1 MAGASKPSSAAA
13 VADKKNGKS
22 HDPSPPIITPTN
34 TKNGGNR
41 FSALNVL
48 LFIVPLLLGM
58 AIGVYL
64 TAYLLE
70 SEYREFLIFCARVAI
85 IYISNFDIFIC

>member
-13 VADKKNGKS
+13 VADKKNEKS
-22 HDPSPPIITPTN
+22 HDPSPPIITPN

-58 AIGVYL
+58 AIGGYL

-85 IYISNFDIFIC
+85 IYVYKFDIFIC

>member
-13 VADKKNGKS
+13 MADKKNEKS
-22 HDPSPPIITPTN
+22 HDPSPPIITPN
-34 TKNGGNR
+34 TKNGNR

-48 LFIVPLLLGM
+48 LFIAPLLLGM
-58 AIGVYL
+58 AIGGYL

-85 IYISNFDIFIC
+85 I

>member
-13 VADKKNGKS
+13 MADKKNEKS
-22 HDPSPPIITPTN
+22 HDPSPPIITPN
-34 TKNGGNR
+34 TKNGNR

-58 AIGVYL
+58 AIGGYL

-70 SEYREFLIFCARVAI
+70 SEYREFLTFCARVAI
-85 IYISNFDIFIC
+85 I